1 MPPTMGRRV
10 NLLIL
15 RRQSRCAGQD
25 MSDHRTG
32 PDSNAA
38 RCRMGGLNE
47 KGNSADLPKQG
58 ASLRPTR
65 RAHPTTK
72 GHGTPEGKPA
82 RTVARV
88 GATIRHG
95 LVFSDKLLPG
105 ATMDTAGWGFQG
117 FLLRSLAWADGA
129 FRPSPGRVCATAT
142 CVRVCR
148 FRQRPL
154 TKPDWRW
161 RRTRRN
167 NRGTTYTTIFNTKP
181 SPV

>member
-25 MSDHRTG
+25 MSDRRTG

-95 LVFSDKLLPG
+95 LVFFGQTPARRDHGYSRMGLSGLPPTLAG
-105 ATMDTAGWGFQG
+105 LGGWGFQAQP
-117 FLLRSLAWADGA
+117 RS
-129 FRPSPGRVCATAT
+129 RMRHRHVCT
-142 CVRVCR
+142 CVSVSS
-148 FRQRPL
+148 
-154 TKPDWRW
+154 TAVDE
-161 RRTRRN
+161 TRLAVAQN
-167 NRGTTYTTIFNTKP
+167 QEE
-181 SPV
+181 